1 MFPEERYSFASF
13 TWARSALASRCFAET
28 HLEKFLGGG
37 EVVPEDRVI
46 VGSKEGF
53 VMFCHVW
60 SIFSSHHKTIGVP
73 NFDAYPYVSFLYN
86 RFDIL

>member
-46 VGSKEGF
+46 VGSKDGF
-53 VMFCHVW
+53 VMFGLSLVV
-60 SIFSSHHKTIGVP
+60 TIRLLG
-73 NFDAYPYVSFLYN
+73 YP
-86 RFDIL
+86 ILTRTHMFHSYITDLTFYDT